1 MNWKTLLA
9 GLVGSLGA
17 FCVVVGVADIYA
29 PAGGSSSPALSA
41 LRCRAPA

>member
-17 FCVVVGVADIYA
+17 FCVVAGVADIYA
-29 PAGGSSSPALSA
+29 RRGTPPNIPAGLIVAGLA
-41 LRCRAPA
+41 